1 VAFSAWRVAVLITG
15 QNLSG
20 PAFASL
26 SGQASA
32 ANATINRTQA
42 SVLALRATALT
53 AFAAI
58 GVAMGAA
65 AYDAAGKFQLAMTN
79 VGIAT
84 GASAKQMKS
93 LSAEVLYLS
102 NITAQSA
109 VTTGNMMAASART
122 GINNPANLAKIFP
135 SIAKLA
141 DVQQFLSGAD
151 PVTTAKLSTQLVHLF
166 QAYSPQTMDPLLNE
180 VHRLMLMQPETLNRV
195 VRQAGYFV
203 QIGQGLHLSNTESV
217 EIMAAMGR
225 TGLMMGRGG
234 TGAANTILGGINAV
248 TMTQHLATAKLGAL
262 LQLGVID
269 AATGKNIMFDAQ
281 GHVTLLPMLQK
292 LASERDAIDKQFGPG
307 TFTNDLI
314 KGFGLQGGRFLST
327 LATPV
332 MMQQI
337 ALMSGQL
344 SGPHAL
350 PGIDD
355 SWLKYTHTLPFVMQQ
370 LQTNFT
376 NLLIVLASPS
386 MGNVIVGISGLVN
399 ALSSL
404 VLFFEDHPGAAN
416 AVMAG
421 GAALTGAAAIGA
433 AATTFQLMR
442 MIWAHGGPSPVL
454 PSALRP
460 STLITNPALA
470 DVLTA
475 SRSAS
480 AFPLASGF
488 PASVAGAAVEG
499 GATAAGGAAIWA
511 GIGGIAVR
519 VLGIVGLVVT
529 ALQLFEHLPDI
540 GVAIYNW
547 WAREKDQIAY
557 NIGFAFGWM
566 TKMLIAGA
574 QGLATMA
581 VAAFGAVFSS
591 QAMSAA
597 IVHGLTGNQD
607 LIGADFSVAIAQAIV
622 KAGGLTT
629 APRGSIWNYGAKGF
643 GAGLG
648 QPPPVVLHATATF
661 NINGPMDSAAAK
673 QHAKTFVDYINR
685 LYPHATRSSSSSPR
699 SLRFAPATLGSLG
712 NPR

>member
-1 VAFSAWRVAVLITG
+1 MAFSAWRVAVLITG

-32 ANATINRTQA
+32 ANAQVNRTRA

-58 GVAMGAA
+58 GVSMGVA
-65 AYDAAGKFQLAMTN
+65 AYNAAGKFQLAMTN

-109 VTTGNMMAASART
+109 VVTGNMMAASART

-135 SIAKLA
+135 EIAKLA

-151 PVTTAKLSTQLVHLF
+151 PVSTAKLSTQLVHLF

-180 VHRLMLMQPETLNRV
+180 VHRLMLMQPETLSRV

-203 QIGQGLHLSNTESV
+203 PIGEGLHLSNTESV

-262 LQLGVID
+262 VQLGVID
-269 AATGKNIMFDAQ
+269 AAGKNIMFDAQ
-281 GHVTLLPMLQK
+281 RHLTLLPMLQK
-292 LASERDAIDKQFGPG
+292 LAGEREAIDKRYGAG

-350 PGIDD
+350 PGIQD
-355 SWLKYTHTLPFVMQQ
+355 SWAKYSHTLPFVMQQ

-376 NLLIVLASPS
+376 NLMIVLASPS
-386 MGNVIVGISGLVN
+386 MGNVITGISGLVN
-399 ALSSL
+399 ALSSM
-404 VLFFEDHPGAAN
+404 VLFFEGHPGAAN

-421 GAALTGAAAIGA
+421 GAALTVASAIGA
-433 AATTFQLMR
+433 GATSFQLMK
-442 MIWAHGGPSPVL
+442 MIWAHGGPTL
-454 PSALRP
+454 ATPSALQSGTR
-460 STLITNPALA
+460 LITNPALA

-475 SRSAS
+475 GRTAS

-488 PASVAGAAVEG
+488 PASVAGIAAEG
-499 GATAAGGAAIWA
+499 GASAAGGAAIWA
-511 GIGGIAVR
+511 GIGGIALR
-519 VLGIVGLVVT
+519 IFGIVGLVIT
-529 ALQLFEHLPDI
+529 AVQLFEHLPDI

-547 WAREKDQIAY
+547 WARSKDQVAY
-557 NIGFAFGWM
+557 NIGFAFGWITRM
-566 TKMLIAGA
+566 IVDGA
-574 QGLATMA
+574 KGFASMA
-581 VAAFGAVFSS
+581 AAAFGAIFSS

-597 IVHGLTGNQD
+597 IAHSLTGQSYLVGSD
-607 LIGADFSVAIAQAIV
+607 LTTAIAQAIV
-622 KAGGLTT
+622 NQGGLATGT
-629 APRGSIWNYGAKGF
+629 SGQLGKRFVGGF
-643 GAGLG
+643 DAGLG
-648 QPPPVVLHATATF
+648 LAPPTVIHAPVTF
-661 NINGPMDSAAAK
+661 NTNGPMDSAAAK
-673 QHAKTFVDYINR
+673 KHAKVFVDYINR
-685 LYPHATRSSSSSPR
+685 LYPHAIRSTSSSPR
-699 SLRFAPATLGSLG
+699 GLRLSPATLGSLG
-712 NPR
+712 SPP